1 MTPGDLVYYRTD
13 RGARFGHLVEGG
25 HKWAR
30 VRHGDVVRRVP
41 LADVKP
47 WPPEKVDTPAKMVKR
62 GAA

>member
-1 MTPGDLVYYRTD
+1 MNVGAVVYYRTNS
-13 RGARFGHLVEGG
+13 GARFGHLVEGG

-47 WPPEKVDTPAKMVKR
+47 CPPEKVDTPAKMVKR